1 MLEDEEQSHRIAER
15 VGRYLA
21 ANDRLACQFG
31 MRLESVRPGACRVS
45 MAVTPDML
53 NAAGAT
59 HGGVTFTLADFAFA
73 VASNSHGR
81 LAVGLS
87 AAMQYPAASRSGDV
101 LTAEAEEASLGRTTG
116 VYQVSVRRGDG
127 TLVGLFSGTVFRR
140 DELLDEMIEKDEA
153 LR

>member
-1 MLEDEEQSHRIAER
+1 MSNEEEQPHRIAER

-21 ANDRLACQFG
+21 ANDRMARQFG

-45 MAVTPDML
+45 MTVSPDML

-87 AAMQYPAASRSGDV
+87 ATMQYPAASRSGDV
-101 LTAEAEEASLGRTTG
+101 LTAEAEEASLGRSTG

-140 DELLDEMIEKDEA
+140 DELLHDLMEKGEA
-153 LR
+153 MR

>member
-1 MLEDEEQSHRIAER
+1 MLEEEEQSHRTAEC

-21 ANDRLACQFG
+21 ANDRMARQFR
-31 MRLESVRPGACRVS
+31 MQLEAVRPGACRVS
-45 MAVTPDML
+45 MTVTPEML

-87 AAMQYPAASRSGDV
+87 ATMQYPAASRSGDV
-101 LTAEAEEASLGRTTG
+101 LTAEAEEISLGRNTG
-116 VYQVSVRRGDG
+116 VYQVSIRRGDG
-127 TLVGLFSGTVFRR
+127 ALVGFFSGTVFRR
-140 DELLDEMIEKDEA
+140 DELLSELMDKGDA